1 MRADRAAEGGRGVG
15 GGRMGGHQAGKR
27 RGSSPRHQTDEDRN
41 ANPFPSSRALPLRP
55 LLLLRHPPPPA
66 TARIQSLHINPAHNS
81 HFPVWATLRLRLP
94 RYPLPTSLPP
104 PPSHTPVE
112 RAKGNQNK
120 QGKEEPVRR
129 WAEKGG
135 KGIAAS
141 YRLGFLSKPGF

>member
-1 MRADRAAEGGRGVG
+1 MSVSRVSCKETLVGMRCEQIGRQRVVGGRDTSRETKLFASTSD
-15 GGRMGGHQAGKR
+15 GRRQ
-27 RGSSPRHQTDEDRN
+27 N

-94 RYPLPTSLPP
+94 RYP
-104 PPSHTPVE
+104 PVE

-120 QGKEEPVRR
+120 QGKEEPVRW